1 MLQPDSGPARSAD
14 SLFQPHERPQG
25 RGTPA
30 SEDPRAPLE
39 SGSGAGKGD
48 TAAADGAAMPETEI
62 IVGDERKLRLRPIRT
77 NDAQSLVE
85 MGLRSTPED
94 LRLRFFSPVHP
105 AMGHLTSLLT
115 DFDREVHI
123 AVAAYDPAAVGEEA
137 GILGVVR
144 LVLSVDAPEGAF
156 AIMVRSDQ
164 AGHGLGHRLMAEM
177 LGWAR
182 HRGLTRVTGEILS
195 ENRRML
201 RLAKAFGAVIQ
212 PQSDDFHTV
221 KVSIDLT
228 PQS

>member
-1 MLQPDSGPARSAD
+1 
-14 SLFQPHERPQG
+14 
-25 RGTPA
+25 
-30 SEDPRAPLE
+30 
-39 SGSGAGKGD
+39 
-48 TAAADGAAMPETEI
+48 
-62 IVGDERKLRLRPIRT
+62 
-77 NDAQSLVE
+77 
-85 MGLRSTPED
+85 
-94 LRLRFFSPVHP
+94 
-105 AMGHLTSLLT
+105 
-115 DFDREVHI
+115 
-123 AVAAYDPAAVGEEA
+123 
-137 GILGVVR
+137 
-144 LVLSVDAPEGAF
+144 
-156 AIMVRSDQ
+156 MVRSDQ

>member
-1 MLQPDSGPARSAD
+1 MLQPDSGPAGSAA
-14 SLFQPHERPQG
+14 SLFQPRERPQG
-25 RGTPA
+25 RGPLA
-30 SEDPRAPLE
+30 SEDLRASLE
-39 SGSGAGKGD
+39 SGSGA
-48 TAAADGAAMPETEI
+48 AVAETEI
-62 IVGDERKLRLRPIRT
+62 IVGHERKLRLRPIRT
-77 NDAQSLVE
+77 DDAQSLVD

-105 AMGHLTSLLT
+105 AMGHLTALLT
-115 DFDREVHI
+115 HFDREMHI
-123 AVAAYDPAAVGEEA
+123 AVAAYDPAAIGEDA

-144 LVLSVDAPEGAF
+144 LVLSADAPEGDF

-182 HRGLTRVTGEILS
+182 DRGLTRVTGEILS
-195 ENRRML
+195 ENKRML

-212 PQSDDFHTV
+212 PQSDDYHTE

-228 PQS
+228 PQP